1 MIVRIVCRPR
11 LAVQRTMLR
20 AMMAQDG
27 TPSRTA
33 LWLLAYTW
41 LLRLPSEALPMCVCA
56 SEPQRGVHQSAVW
69 REGDN
74 ICVLLSSRKNLQG
87 GSGVLRRACSCE
99 GSPHMC
105 PVHVLWEQFLDSV
118 PVGTK
123 PWLNVS
129 AAQVLKW
136 MRCALIA
143 FAVRTSACCTNAICR
158 ILHAGTK
165 CKCLWHSLVDKG
177 TCSSMR
183 HCTFLWFAT
192 RPVSCAARTYWR
204 VGQLWPRFFVLVNGK
219 ARLSCDIS
227 ILQTS
232 EGALCSKWLA
242 TLMTSSGSISRSV
255 CPSALTAS
263 ERFSHHFA

>member
-1 MIVRIVCRPR
+1 MLCAGARAAGCGASRGEARNGRYRQEDAVFDKVRFYLWGACLIVRIVCRPR

-136 MRCALIA
+136 MRGAFIAL
-143 FAVRTSACCTNAICR
+143 AVRTSAC
-158 ILHAGTK
+158 
-165 CKCLWHSLVDKG
+165 
-177 TCSSMR
+177 
-183 HCTFLWFAT
+183 
-192 RPVSCAARTYWR
+192 
-204 VGQLWPRFFVLVNGK
+204 
-219 ARLSCDIS
+219 
-227 ILQTS
+227 
-232 EGALCSKWLA
+232 
-242 TLMTSSGSISRSV
+242 
-255 CPSALTAS
+255 
-263 ERFSHHFA
+263 